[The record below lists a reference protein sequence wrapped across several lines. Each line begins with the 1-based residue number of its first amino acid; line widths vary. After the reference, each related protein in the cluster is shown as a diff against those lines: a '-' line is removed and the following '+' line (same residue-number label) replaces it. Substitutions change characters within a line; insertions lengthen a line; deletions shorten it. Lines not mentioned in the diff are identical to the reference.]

1 MLTQHPQASDFVHE
15 QSRHDVPRQDSQRAQ
30 ETDKIDHVGVVL
42 IAEVQQAALFVMQ
55 EGAVDEAAV
64 DQSVLEQ
71 IWTEERN
78 RVRQAIN
85 LSRAIKEG

>member
-1 MLTQHPQASDFVHE
+1 MNIHHTLLKHHISETLFLTQHPQTSDFVHE

-30 ETDKIDHVGVVL
+30 ETHKVDHVGVVL

-64 DQSVLEQ
+64 DQPVLKQ
-71 IWTEERN
+71 I
-78 RVRQAIN
+78 
-85 LSRAIKEG
+85 